1 MLYYL
6 LILKKTLQC
15 AYLTINGVSEVVVY
29 FDTYSMFGI
38 FSFEIFYFETK
49 RKKTLMDAVRMGSR
63 SMLLGGPV
71 VNLANRGTDHH
82 TQGHTEE
89 EPFELTDEI
98 EAQTIGNLL
107 PDNEDLLSGVI
118 DEIACMNL
126 SNGNTNGDDIDDDIF
141 FTGGGMELEG
151 DELELANGNKATLGG
166 SLLNG
171 AGPFVGEHPFGE
183 HPSRT
188 LFVRNINS
196 NVEDSELRLLFEVN

>member
-1 MLYYL
+1 
-6 LILKKTLQC
+6 
-15 AYLTINGVSEVVVY
+15 LTPIPCLE
-29 FDTYSMFGI
+29 FRK
-38 FSFEIFYFETK
+38 FYFRYSRLNVLDT
-49 RKKTLMDAVRMGSR
+49 VRMGSR

-71 VNLANRGTDHH
+71 TNLASRGADHH
-82 TQGHTEE
+82 AQGAEE
-89 EPFELTDEI
+89 EPFELTEEI

-107 PDNEDLLSGVI
+107 PDDEDLLSGVV
-118 DEIACMNL
+118 DEIACINL

-151 DELELANGNKATLGG
+151 DELELANGNKAALGG

-196 NVEDSELRLLFEVN
+196 NVEDSELRLLFEVVYSWLLCCQIKEHYI

>member
-1 MLYYL
+1 MR
-6 LILKKTLQC
+6 
-15 AYLTINGVSEVVVY
+15 VFEVVY

-38 FSFEIFYFETK
+38 SKFLISKLRLNF
-49 RKKTLMDAVRMGSR
+49 LDPVRMGSR
-63 SMLLGGPV
+63 SMLLGRPV
-71 VNLANRGTDHH
+71 TNMATRGADHH
-82 TQGHTEE
+82 AQGADHHAQCAEE
-89 EPFELTDEI
+89 EPFELTEEI

-107 PDNEDLLSGVI
+107 PDDKDLFTGVI
-118 DEIACMNL
+118 DEVAYMNL

-151 DELELANGNKATLGG
+151 DELDLANGNKAALGG

-196 NVEDSELRLLFEVN
+196 NVEDSELRLLFEVVYSCLLCCQIKEHYM